1 MSYSY
6 VDSDGYRSAG
16 VENFDSEVE
25 GENNPS
31 QTDERRQRHE
41 EAQDSIQQS
50 RVTFKK
56 GRVANNAQAAHIP
69 RSKFD
74 VRTQTVDEWM
84 ANKHCRDSREDTR
97 RDTREDARRDS
108 RDDSRRDTREDTRRD
123 ARRVTREDSHRE
135 AHDEYRDGRAG
146 AFSNSLNT
154 SHYKEMYQPNGQRT
168 QEGSRS
174 ARPDG
179 RQWPFMDWQ
188 DDDSRRTQSPTPRN
202 TPQSSMFSNE

>member
-41 EAQDSIQQS
+41 EAQDSTQQS

-69 RSKFD
+69 RPKFY

-84 ANKHCRDSREDTR
+84 ANKDCRDSREDTR
-97 RDTREDARRDS
+97 RDTREDTRRDTREDARRDTREDTQ
-108 RDDSRRDTREDTRRD
+108 RDTRKDARSDTREDTWRDTRKDARSDTREDTRRD
-123 ARRVTREDSHRE
+123 TREE
-135 AHDEYRDGRAG
+135 ATPYWV
-146 AFSNSLNT
+146 N
-154 SHYKEMYQPNGQRT
+154 QRK
-168 QEGSRS
+168 G
-174 ARPDG
+174 
-179 RQWPFMDWQ
+179 
-188 DDDSRRTQSPTPRN
+188 
-202 TPQSSMFSNE
+202 